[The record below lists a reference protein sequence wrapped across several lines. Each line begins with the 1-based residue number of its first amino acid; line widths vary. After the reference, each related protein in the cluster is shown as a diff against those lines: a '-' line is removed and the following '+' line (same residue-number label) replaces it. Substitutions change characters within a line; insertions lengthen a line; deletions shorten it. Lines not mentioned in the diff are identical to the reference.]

1 MQMRGRFRRPFRRE
15 GILEVRA
22 RARAQF
28 RRALR
33 DLRRPHYPNEDVTL
47 EKRVADFCRKS
58 ILTEFSRVS
67 LIEAGITDASRSMEG
82 QEDDTALTGYEL

>member
-15 GILEVRA
+15 GILEV
-22 RARAQF
+22 RAQF

-58 ILTEFSRVS
+58 ILTEFSPSVLDR
-67 LIEAGITDASRSMEG
+67 SRNE
-82 QEDDTALTGYEL
+82 